1 MSVRVCLWNI
11 STIKCSKPWRWVSL
25 FDGSHRQLCLFGWLM
40 GLKDN
45 RHKNR
50 ARVEWEGEF
59 VLKMCARGLD
69 EIGTRDFLMRSDISL
84 ILNVNTHTCT
94 LSPSYWLG
102 YGALGIEL
110 CCSCSNLQTLSWSK
124 SNPVSYSFLSV
135 CVYSNP
141 SRKMKKL

>member
-1 MSVRVCLWNI
+1 
-11 STIKCSKPWRWVSL
+11 
-25 FDGSHRQLCLFGWLM
+25 M

-50 ARVEWEGEF
+50 ARVEWEEEF

-94 LSPSYWLG
+94 LSPSY
-102 YGALGIEL
+102 
-110 CCSCSNLQTLSWSK
+110 
-124 SNPVSYSFLSV
+124 
-135 CVYSNP
+135 
-141 SRKMKKL
+141 